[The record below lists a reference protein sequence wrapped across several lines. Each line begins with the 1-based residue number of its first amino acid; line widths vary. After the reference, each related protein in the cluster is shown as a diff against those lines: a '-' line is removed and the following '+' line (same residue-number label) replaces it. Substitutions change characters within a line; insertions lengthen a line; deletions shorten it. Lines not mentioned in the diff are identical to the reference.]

1 MTPIPHFYISFTV
14 MKKHFPFF
22 KLIIGI
28 IVCLIF
34 LGNPNIARSGKKP
47 HDEIPTR
54 YGLSAVLGRT
64 FDPVN
69 DISFVQV
76 SGFIMWDYERVWRHR
91 ASDSLRFKV
100 ETTAGTT
107 TSPEIRAIVAVDMM
121 ALYYL
126 EPFPHPK
133 IHPFIEGGVGLIY
146 TDFQVEG
153 QGLRFNANPQI
164 GIGTEFYVDSTPP
177 FFMTIRLQHIS
188 NGGLHK
194 NNRGVNS
201 FVLMIGRFF

>member
-1 MTPIPHFYISFTV
+1 MV
-14 MKKHFPFF
+14 KHFTFF
-22 KLIIGI
+22 KLILGS

-34 LGNPNIARSGKKP
+34 LGNPKTAWPEKETQN
-47 HDEIPTR
+47 EIPTR
-54 YGLSAVLGRT
+54 YGMAAVLGKT

-69 DISFVQV
+69 DIHFVQV

-100 ETTAGTT
+100 ETTVGTT
-107 TSPEIRAIVAVDMM
+107 TSPKARAMVAVDMM

-133 IHPFIEGGVGLIY
+133 IHPFLEGGVGLIY

-164 GIGTEFYVDSTPP
+164 GIGTEFYVDSEAPY
-177 FFMTIRLQHIS
+177 FMTIRLQHIS

-194 NNRGVNS
+194 DNRGVNF
-201 FVLMIGRFF
+201 FVFMIGRFF

>member
-1 MTPIPHFYISFTV
+1 MGWWEELTIMIKRFTC
-14 MKKHFPFF
+14 F
-22 KLIIGI
+22 KLIFSL

-34 LGNPNIARSGKKP
+34 LGNPKIAWSGKKTK
-47 HDEIPTR
+47 HEIPTR
-54 YGLSAVLGRT
+54 YGMAAVLGKT

-69 DISFVQV
+69 DIIFAQV
-76 SGFIMWDYERVWRHR
+76 SGFIMWDYERVWHHR

-100 ETTAGTT
+100 EATAGTT
-107 TSPEIRAIVAVDMM
+107 TSPEVHAMAAVDMM

-133 IHPFIEGGVGLIY
+133 VHPFLEGGVGLIY

-164 GIGTEFYVDSTPP
+164 GIGTEFYVDSTAP
-177 FFMTIRLQHIS
+177 FFMTLRLQHIS

-194 NNRGVNS
+194 DNRGVNS
-201 FVLMIGRFF
+201 FLLMVGRFF